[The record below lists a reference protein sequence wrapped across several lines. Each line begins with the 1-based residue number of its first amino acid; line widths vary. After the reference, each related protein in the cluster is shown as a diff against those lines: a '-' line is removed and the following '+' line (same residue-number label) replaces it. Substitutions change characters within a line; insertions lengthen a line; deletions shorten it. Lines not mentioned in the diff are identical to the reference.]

1 MKNNYAYGSLA
12 AFLPLEE
19 KLFPFDPQPVFGRSA
34 PLEVEIGFGTG
45 EYITR
50 VAAERPGIDLLGF
63 EQCANRII
71 KTLRK
76 VHDLGLNN
84 VRLMRMDAVWGFRYL
99 FPARSVSRVH
109 CLFPCPWPKK
119 RHAKHRLFTPAVLR
133 LINSRL
139 VDGAELY
146 IVTDHRPY
154 ASWVADNVPGTGF
167 DIRARVIPAK
177 FGTKFERKWA
187 DAGQSEFHELTL
199 TKREHQDMP
208 QGGCAM
214 KTYFFDDADLGR
226 VRPQDAWG
234 PVTVKFG
241 PLLHDPQLKRAMV
254 DAVVSEDG
262 RAQHIWIMVV
272 HTSKGWC
279 VCPAGGTV
287 VLPTEGAQKAIALVA
302 DAVRASTLK

>member
-12 AFLPLEE
+12 SFLPLAEDV
-19 KLFPFDPQPVFGRSA
+19 FPLEQSKVYGRLA

-45 EYITR
+45 EYLTR
-50 VAAERPGIDLLGF
+50 IAADEPQKDFLGF

-76 VHDLGLNN
+76 LHDAKLSH

-99 FPARSVSRVH
+99 FPERSISRVH

-139 VDGAELY
+139 IDGAQLY
-146 IVTDHRPY
+146 IVTDHKPY
-154 ASWVADNVPGTGF
+154 AEWIVDNVPGTGF
-167 DIRARVIPAK
+167 DLAAAVVPAK
-177 FGTKFERKWA
+177 FGTKFERKWSE
-187 DAGQSEFHELTL
+187 AGQSEFYELTL
-199 TKREHQDMP
+199 TKTGHQDVP
-208 QGGCAM
+208 QGGFEM
-214 KTYFFDDADLGR
+214 KTYFFNDVDFSRIRLESL
-226 VRPQDAWG
+226 WG
-234 PVTVKFG
+234 PMTVKFG
-241 PLLHDPQLKRAMV
+241 ELLYDPLLKRAMV
-254 DAVVSEDG
+254 DAVVSEDD
-262 RAQHIWIMVV
+262 RSQHIWIMIV

-287 VLPTEGAQKAIALVA
+287 VLPTEGAQKAISLVA
-302 DAVRASTLK
+302 DAVKGSVA